1 MTTIAPRL
9 GRKRLH
15 SICVVAAAAFA
26 ASCSVTG
33 EDSPRAGAPGFGSA
47 LASVLSEAKG
57 QIAADGEG
65 ERAATSFAGA
75 ESGAQPP
82 VTGAS
87 EAGLP
92 AAVGFVPAE
101 NPATRTATA
110 APQTAAAP
118 VEPARRPAAE
128 TPAPATAATTDPSEP
143 PAAAGKRGFLASLF
157 SSDPAAAAAAPRP
170 VTGLDDKPK
179 DDSPVEPT
187 KPLVKLASTGK
198 PGESRRVFSDDPL
211 PGVRQ
216 SSLFEITRKSGLD
229 DDSDIDLYEV
239 EPSYQVASAAGLAR
253 LAPNGLLKQSSSVDV
268 ACLKPSL
275 VRMLKTAEQHFGKK
289 MIITSGYRS
298 PERNRAVRGARNSMH
313 MHCAAVDVVMPGIEK
328 HRLAAYMRALPGR
341 GGVGTYCH
349 ISAIHVDVGPERDWN
364 WRCRA
369 RKG

>member
-1 MTTIAPRL
+1 MTIFGQRL
-9 GRKRLH
+9 GRTRLR
-15 SICVVAAAAFA
+15 SAFVVAAAALA

-33 EDSPRAGAPGFGSA
+33 EDTPKAGAPGFGSA

-57 QIAADGEG
+57 QLADDGEDG
-65 ERAATSFAGA
+65 PVATGFAGA
-75 ESGAQPP
+75 ESGSTAPSA
-82 VTGAS
+82 V
-87 EAGLP
+87 AGGDAELP

-101 NPATRTATA
+101 NPSARTAAA
-110 APQTAAAP
+110 APQPAANP
-118 VEPARRPAAE
+118 VEPARPAAARA
-128 TPAPATAATTDPSEP
+128 PAAATAATAGSEAP
-143 PAAAGKRGFLASLF
+143 PAAADKRSFLASLF
-157 SSDPAAAAAAPRP
+157 SSDPSAAAAPRP

-179 DDSPVEPT
+179 DDSPALPT

-198 PGESRRVFSDDPL
+198 PGESQRVFSDDPL

-216 SSLFEITRKSGLD
+216 SSLFEITRKSGPD

-313 MHCAAVDVVMPGIEK
+313 MHCAAVDVVMPGIDK
-328 HRLAAYMRALPGR
+328 HRLASYMRALPGR